1 MCWEAQLTEAVR
13 LRPQSAEAWNA
24 LGEAFD
30 GSADSKMARGAFEKA
45 IAPEPAF
52 AQAQVNP
59 GRNLVEAGE
68 FGAAAKPLDRALKI
82 LGAVPDAAFP
92 NYLRARISIE
102 QNDAQQAAVH
112 LEKAV
117 SLRPDFAE
125 AWSDLGQAR
134 KTLLD
139 DTGALTA
146 FTKAVAAGPDDA
158 IAQYRPGSEYLHQG
172 QTHPAVLHLRKAMD
186 LNPDDQPALYALQTA
201 FRRDGQVEQAKQTK
215 EKLTELLKKRDKA
228 AADGLPGV
236 QLNNQGADFEK
247 AGNLRGAGKRVG
259 TGSPRAVTI
268 HLPRLPRA
276 GSFPACYERRRTH
289 GARQRQPS
297 RQPQDG
303 AIAGDKRFGDRLT
316 SARVAGFSG
325 GQLIPLGFN
334 LRPDRRRH
342 METVHS
348 PL

>member
-92 NYLRARISIE
+92 NYLRAKISIE

-117 SLRPDFAE
+117 SA
-125 AWSDLGQAR
+125 SAR
-134 KTLLD
+134 FCRSLVGPGTSTK
-139 DTGALTA
+139 DT
-146 FTKAVAAGPDDA
+146 P
-158 IAQYRPGSEYLHQG
+158 
-172 QTHPAVLHLRKAMD
+172 
-186 LNPDDQPALYALQTA
+186 
-201 FRRDGQVEQAKQTK
+201 RRH
-215 EKLTELLKKRDKA
+215 R
-228 AADGLPGV
+228 
-236 QLNNQGADFEK
+236 
-247 AGNLRGAGKRVG
+247 
-259 TGSPRAVTI
+259 RA
-268 HLPRLPRA
+268 
-276 GSFPACYERRRTH
+276 
-289 GARQRQPS
+289 
-297 RQPQDG
+297 
-303 AIAGDKRFGDRLT
+303 DRLHE
-316 SARVAGFSG
+316 SG
-325 GQLIPLGFN
+325 SC
-334 LRPDRRRH
+334 R
-342 METVHS
+342 T
-348 PL
+348 